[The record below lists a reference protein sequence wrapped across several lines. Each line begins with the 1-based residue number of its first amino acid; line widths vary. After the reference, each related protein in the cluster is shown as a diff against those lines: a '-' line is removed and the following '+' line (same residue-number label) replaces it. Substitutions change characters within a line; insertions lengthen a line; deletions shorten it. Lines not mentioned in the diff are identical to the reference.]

1 VHPAIATAGSTM
13 SRASARPN
21 DRPAILIAAPSSG
34 GAGECRAAH
43 KKSPTS
49 VTPYGFSFTTAAVRF
64 RRFVFNHAGDQ
75 RLHLTPTILGQ
86 PYSAS
91 GDGIANL
98 APLD

>member
-49 VTPYGFSFTTAAVRF
+49 VTPYGFFHDCRCTVPPLRLQPRKGPKVASHPDNIAAAVQRF
-64 RRFVFNHAGDQ
+64 W
-75 RLHLTPTILGQ
+75 
-86 PYSAS
+86 
-91 GDGIANL
+91 DGIANL